1 MADNTT
7 RNEISRE
14 VSEFYDRTL
23 LERAVPLFIHQKWA
37 QVRDIP
43 QQSGTNTIKFR
54 RYGSL
59 AAATTALQE
68 GVTPQGK
75 QMSVTDI
82 TATVKQ
88 YGDYVT
94 LTDVVQYESP
104 DANLMETAEVLG
116 EQAGETLDILTR
128 DVLTAGT
135 NVVYVN
141 QTQRSDITTSDTID
155 NNNGN
160 DIHAAV
166 RILKNNNARRVTRMV
181 EPSTGYNTTPINAAY
196 IGIVHPDTTYDMMKE
211 GSGMTGFTPVEK
223 YASQMTTMEG
233 EVGKF
238 GDVRFVE
245 STQAKVFE
253 NAGNSNTN
261 VYATVIMGRD
271 AYGVTRISGQAM
283 QNIVKPLGSGGSS
296 DPLNQRMTSGWKA
309 TFTCKILNN
318 DFVVRVEH
326 ASSTS

>member
-1 MADNTT
+1 
-7 RNEISRE
+7 
-14 VSEFYDRTL
+14 
-23 LERAVPLFIHQKWA
+23 
-37 QVRDIP
+37 
-43 QQSGTNTIKFR
+43 
-54 RYGSL
+54 
-59 AAATTALQE
+59 
-68 GVTPQGK
+68 
-75 QMSVTDI
+75 MSVTDI